1 MQLPLPLIE
10 PPVPDLRDGAVGRN
24 SAALAAL
31 RAMAEDLPEAPDR
44 LFLWGSPGSGK
55 SFWLRAWASRL
66 GARARLV
73 QCGQTNG
80 TSVADEILSGIAAMG
95 TPQASQLWLIDDVD
109 QIDDDTA
116 SALFQLYNAALEFN
130 HCLVATAGQ
139 PPLRLSLREDF
150 RTRLGQGL
158 IFELQDLSD
167 EEKQNAL
174 RERAQRLGMPLS
186 EDVLTYLFT
195 RQSRDLG
202 HLTGILDALNQFALS
217 HQRPATIPLL
227 KSLLDSLDAARS
239 L

>member
-10 PPVPDLRDGAVGRN
+10 PPDPNLRDGAIGQN

-31 RAMAEDLPEAPDR
+31 RAMAEGQPQAPDR
-44 LFLWGSPGSGK
+44 LFLWGAPGCGK
-55 SFWLRAWASRL
+55 SFWLRAWASHL
-66 GARARLV
+66 GTRGRLV
-73 QCGQTNG
+73 QCGQPNG
-80 TSVADEILSGIAAMG
+80 PSIAGEILAGIAAMG
-95 TPQASQLWLIDDVD
+95 GPQAPQLWLIDDVD
-109 QIDDDTA
+109 QIDQDTA

-130 HCLVATAGQ
+130 HRLVATAGQ
-139 PPLRLSLREDF
+139 SPLRLSLREDL

-167 EEKQNAL
+167 DEKQHAL

-186 EDVLTYLFT
+186 EDVLTYLMT

-227 KSLLDSLDAARS
+227 KSLLDSLDATRP

>member
-10 PPVPDLRDGAVGRN
+10 PPMPDLRDGAVGQN

-31 RAMAEDLPEAPDR
+31 RAMAEGQPQAPDR
-44 LFLWGSPGSGK
+44 LFLWGAPGCGK
-55 SFWLRAWASRL
+55 SFWLKAWATTL
-66 GARARLV
+66 GTKARLV
-73 QCGQTNG
+73 QCGQKDG
-80 TSVADEILSGIAAMG
+80 GSVASEILAGIAEMG
-95 TPQASQLWLIDDVD
+95 TPEAPQLWLIDDVD
-109 QIDDDTA
+109 QIDQDTA
-116 SALFQLYNAALEFN
+116 SALFQLYNAALEFR
-130 HCLVATAGQ
+130 HRLVATAGQ
-139 PPLRLSLREDF
+139 SPLRLSLREDL

-158 IFELQDLSD
+158 IFALQDLSD

-217 HQRPATIPLL
+217 RQRPATIPLL
-227 KSLLDSLDAARS
+227 KSLLDSLDATRPV
-239 L
+239 